1 MIGLIIGLIGL
12 VLCIKAII
20 EILSLEGDI
29 AKKLIAA
36 ILVFCTNWIGL
47 AVYYFYAKER
57 MPEWVR

>member
-1 MIGLIIGLIGL
+1 MIALIIGIIGI

-36 ILVFCTNWIGL
+36 IIVFATNWIGL
-47 AVYYFYAKER
+47 AVYYFFAKDKLA
-57 MPEWVR
+57 EWLK